1 MTNPPVGCMIY
12 SVDIQYCYIEGYNIL
27 FPGIRTAE
35 QEDRM
40 DSFSKRLAKA
50 LQARQM
56 PQSVLASKIGV
67 SRALITMYVKGRTAP
82 RKSRLS
88 EISKALDVQT
98 AWLLGYN
105 VSMGHADQSDEVA
118 DKIRIMFGTLPP
130 ADQKSLLD
138 TLNHMDR

>member
-1 MTNPPVGCMIY
+1 
-12 SVDIQYCYIEGYNIL
+12 
-27 FPGIRTAE
+27 
-35 QEDRM
+35 M

-56 PQSVLASKIGV
+56 PQSVIASKIGV